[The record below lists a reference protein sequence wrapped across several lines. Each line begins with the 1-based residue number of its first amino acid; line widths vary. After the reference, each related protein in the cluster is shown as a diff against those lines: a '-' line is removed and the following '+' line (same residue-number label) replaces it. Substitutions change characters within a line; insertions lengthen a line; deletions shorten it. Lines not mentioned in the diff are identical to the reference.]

1 MNENIKTSV
10 HKYYNTKVPIL
21 SHWST
26 TRNKAATLSPEEYEF
41 LYEIVTTN
49 PVYSKK
55 AKLLQ
60 DTLHHYQD
68 RKSVNSPLPLIFK
81 QAVYL
86 LAYDLCRGDYYDV
99 AQKKAL
105 EDVGLA
111 HNSFS
116 KWWMHPKEDYLLTL
130 ALVYIIIGVIILFCP
145 NIISNIFSVV
155 LGIWIILEGLKDF
168 QTTLEWKDIKSGYWT
183 ATLI

>member
-55 AKLLQ
+55 AKLL
-60 DTLHHYQD
+60 H
-68 RKSVNSPLPLIFK
+68 
-81 QAVYL
+81 
-86 LAYDLCRGDYYDV
+86 
-99 AQKKAL
+99 
-105 EDVGLA
+105 E
-111 HNSFS
+111 
-116 KWWMHPKEDYLLTL
+116 LTL
-130 ALVYIIIGVIILFCP
+130 LLFIPYFSSYFSLYYIRSLTAF
-145 NIISNIFSVV
+145 IF
-155 LGIWIILEGLKDF
+155 E
-168 QTTLEWKDIKSGYWT
+168 
-183 ATLI
+183 LI

>member
-116 KWWMHPKEDYLLTL
+116 KWWMHPKEDYLLAQHYKNEMPL
-130 ALVYIIIGVIILFCP
+130 SMPIYYQGKKNYALVHLADELSKQIHYKTFVD
-145 NIISNIFSVV
+145 V
-155 LGIWIILEGLKDF
+155 L
-168 QTTLEWKDIKSGYWT
+168 
-183 ATLI
+183 